1 MLDHPV
7 TQKALATVVAAGLV
21 ATGGVA
27 WNTREMT
34 SGHTY
39 EIRALQQNQAALL
52 EDYKEMSR
60 RLYGEVSAVGK
71 DVAEIKTGV
80 AVLKER
86 TERIDVEHPRKPGA

>member
-7 TQKALATVVAAGLV
+7 TQKALATVVAAGIV

-39 EIRALQQNQAALL
+39 EIRALQQNQAALV
-52 EDYKEMSR
+52 EEYREMNR
-60 RLYGEVSAVGK
+60 RLYGEVASVGK

-86 TERIDVEHPRKPGA
+86 TERLDAEYPRKSGP